1 MEDEPLGAPILP
13 PTLDL
18 VGGGPG
24 GGVGLG
30 LGVAG
35 GGGPLGLGR
44 ACGLNLTVAGAPGVL
59 GAGDLGRGG
68 GGGVPCCFGVV
79 AGVDMVHL
87 SEVGSS
93 LGSSLGIQ
101 EVVLDQWAI
110 NWNEDTHE

>member
-1 MEDEPLGAPILP
+1 MKDQPLGAPILP
-13 PTLDL
+13 PTLGL

-44 ACGLNLTVAGAPGVL
+44 ACGLNLTVAGVPGVL

-79 AGVDMVHL
+79 TGVDMIHL
-87 SEVGSS
+87 TEIGSS
-93 LGSSLGIQ
+93 LGSSLEIQ
-101 EVVLDQWAI
+101 EVVLDW
-110 NWNEDTHE
+110 

>member
-1 MEDEPLGAPILP
+1 MVLG
-13 PTLDL
+13 
-18 VGGGPG
+18 GGGPG

-44 ACGLNLTVAGAPGVL
+44 ACGLNLTVAGVTGVL

-79 AGVDMVHL
+79 TGVFMVHL
-87 SEVGSS
+87 NEVGSS

-101 EVVLDQWAI
+101 EVVLDQWTV
-110 NWNEDTHE
+110 NC